1 MVLDKCKRTN
11 FTVRLGKKLMQK
23 TKSTKQLIKL
33 CLPLILLT
41 FVIAINPNVAQS
53 ETLECNITH
62 RYISERLELQKKWM
76 PDKTVHTLEATNGT
90 KIIIPKSIK
99 MDGKLRR
106 NKTTN
111 RINLSYKFKMS
122 RPNRVKVDYVYQ
134 PSKDKL
140 KVYSA
145 AYTDLLKLSG
155 LVASGTCRVIIL
167 AKPKPVVKLKL
178 PKVSKPKVKPAYTPG
193 TTLTSLHINFK
204 NAQLVD
210 FMCELEAIFHNVRTK
225 QNTIIPFF
233 PNVDGLGHSILTT
246 DIKYSFN
253 KSIPK
258 LDNLTIK
265 IQSSTG
271 SSCKP
276 AGLSYLSLVDN
287 SFNKLVKINQNGRI
301 EIPSFEIK
309 NLP

>member
-1 MVLDKCKRTN
+1 M
-11 FTVRLGKKLMQK
+11 
-23 TKSTKQLIKL
+23 
-33 CLPLILLT
+33 LT

-53 ETLECNITH
+53 ETLECKITH
-62 RYISERLELQKKWM
+62 RLISDRIELQKKWM

-90 KIIIPKSIK
+90 KIIVPASIK

-106 NKTTN
+106 DKTTN
-111 RINLSYKFKMS
+111 RIKLSYKFKMS
-122 RPNRVKVDYVYQ
+122 RPDRVKVDYVYQ
-134 PSKDKL
+134 PSKGKL

-145 AYTDLLKLSG
+145 ANTDLLKLRG
-155 LVASGTCRVIIL
+155 QVASGTFRVIKL

-178 PKVSKPKVKPAYTPG
+178 PKVPKPKVKPAYIPG

-204 NAQLVD
+204 NAQSAD

-225 QNTIIPFF
+225 QKTIIPFF

-246 DIKYSFN
+246 DIKDSFN
-253 KSIPK
+253 KIIPK

-276 AGLSYLSLVDN
+276 IGLSYLSLVDN

-309 NLP
+309 SLP

>member
-1 MVLDKCKRTN
+1 MTQKN
-11 FTVRLGKKLMQK
+11 KLI
-23 TKSTKQLIKL
+23 KQFIKL
-33 CLPLILLT
+33 CLPLIVLA

-53 ETLECNITH
+53 ESLECKITH
-62 RYISERLELQKKWM
+62 RFIAERLELQKKWM
-76 PDKTVHTLEATNGT
+76 PDKTVHTLEVTNGT
-90 KIIIPKSIK
+90 KIIVPASIK

-106 NKTTN
+106 DKTTK
-111 RINLSYKFKMS
+111 RIKLSYKFKMS

-134 PSKDKL
+134 PSKGKL

-145 AYTDLLKLSG
+145 ANTDLLKLSG
-155 LVASGTCRVIIL
+155 QVASGTCRVIKL
-167 AKPKPVVKLKL
+167 AKPKPVVKSKPVVKLKL
-178 PKVSKPKVKPAYTPG
+178 PKVPKPKVKPAYIPG

-246 DIKYSFN
+246 DIKDSFN

>member
-1 MVLDKCKRTN
+1 LIQR
-11 FTVRLGKKLMQK
+11 
-23 TKSTKQLIKL
+23 TKSAKQMIKL
-33 CLPLILLT
+33 CFSLFILIFIL
-41 FVIAINPNVAQS
+41 AINSSIALS
-53 ETLECNITH
+53 ETLECKITH
-62 RYISERLELQKKWM
+62 RFINERLELQKKWM

-106 NKTTN
+106 DKTTN

-134 PSKDKL
+134 PSKGKL

-145 AYTDLLKLSG
+145 ANTDLLKLSG

-246 DIKYSFN
+246 DIKDSFN

-276 AGLSYLSLVDN
+276 KGLSYLSLVDN
-287 SFNKLVKINQNGRI
+287 SFNKLVKISQNGRI